1 MHHFKMLNWFLVSL
15 LLHVGLSINVKTL
28 SILEYSLSESKS
40 TKCDLVVFGKDL
52 LNDLHEEKELHHPLI
67 LSFNG
72 SGTDAEYA
80 TTKTLNLL
88 ANCLVLFMSESSHS
102 LNEVR
107 HLAKRLQ
114 YSKPVGVVYEVKKD
128 LSIYKVEE
136 DQNWPFPIIFQY
148 VNGMY
153 HDNTASLT
161 CTG

>member
-40 TKCDLVVFGKDL
+40 TKCDLVVLGKDL

-67 LSFNG
+67 LIFNG
-72 SGTDAEYA
+72 TDVEYA
-80 TTKTLNLL
+80 TMKTLNLL
-88 ANCLVLFMSESSHS
+88 AKCLILFMSESSHS

-114 YSKPVGVVYEVKKD
+114 YSKPVGVVYSYKVKKD
-128 LSIYKVEE
+128 LSIFEVEDGE

-153 HDNTASLT
+153 HDKYCKPT
-161 CTG
+161 